1 MPQNGRSWPT
11 RVNINRFQA
20 PSRGDAC
27 PRVTSCLYPL
37 KPGLQS
43 VTAPRSAARPGG
55 AFLDRN
61 LQKGATMKT
70 RTFRFFSVA
79 ALALSALSV
88 GVPAL
93 AHDGFFYGHRHY
105 GRPHF
110 VYPGQRIVI
119 VRPPVFASRPVYRP
133 GPVYYTPAPLYY
145 APPASAYYP
154 APAPV
159 YYQQP
164 WGTLGGAIAG
174 AAIGGAVGDG
184 RPGAIAAGSVIGA
197 VIGNGLSR

>member
-1 MPQNGRSWPT
+1 MISVT
-11 RVNINRFQA
+11 RVVDF
-20 PSRGDAC
+20 C
-27 PRVTSCLYPL
+27 
-37 KPGLQS
+37 
-43 VTAPRSAARPGG
+43 
-55 AFLDRN
+55 F
-61 LQKGATMKT
+61 
-70 RTFRFFSVA
+70 FFS
-79 ALALSALSV
+79 SRR
-88 GVPAL
+88 
-93 AHDGFFYGHRHY
+93 RHTRLQ
-105 GRPHF
+105 GDWSSD
-110 VYPGQRIVI
+110 VCSSDL
-119 VRPPVFASRPVYRP
+119 RPPVFAPRLVYRPRPVY
-133 GPVYYTPAPLYY
+133 YAPAPVYY